1 MRIGR
6 LAHFFPLAPAA
17 APAFLTAAAAL
28 AIVATL
34 GWTLVLD
41 FSTFLAST
49 FFF

>member
-28 AIVATL
+28 ATL